1 MISIEKRD
9 KIDIVTF
16 SVDKINALITDEIKE
31 EIGKLFG
38 NGTSKVILDLR
49 GVEYMDSSGFGCL
62 LSILKNARN
71 NYCMLKLANPE
82 PAVMQVLHTLHL
94 HTVFEI
100 YDDLDACIRSMR

>member
-62 LSILKNARN
+62 LSILKKARN

>member
-16 SVDKINALITDEIKE
+16 SVNKINALITDEIKQ

-38 NGTSKVILDLR
+38 NGTSKIILDLR

-100 YDDLDACIRSMR
+100 YDDLDACIRSMK